1 MSRLVILDPD
11 IVLVKE
17 PEGYQF
23 GKQVRHSKGVSTE
36 DVKLINLAPVVPAPK
51 PKDPVD
57 PIPDK
62 DVLHWGISPE
72 EIIERQ
78 VKDQFCQNIR
88 NRIKKRD
95 LKQFIHIIWKGNYS

>member
-1 MSRLVILDPD
+1 MSRLVTLDPD

-23 GKQVRHSKGVSTE
+23 GKQVGHSKGSNAK
-36 DVKLINLAPVVPAPK
+36 DIKLISLAPVALVPK
-51 PKDPVD
+51 SKDPID

-72 EIIERQ
+72 EIIE
-78 VKDQFCQNIR
+78 
-88 NRIKKRD
+88 
-95 LKQFIHIIWKGNYS
+95 

>member
-23 GKQVRHSKGVSTE
+23 GVQVEHSKETGE
-36 DVKLINLAPVVPAPK
+36 KEIKLISLAPVPK
-51 PKDPVD
+51 LKDPID

-72 EIIERQ
+72 EIIE
-78 VKDQFCQNIR
+78 
-88 NRIKKRD
+88 
-95 LKQFIHIIWKGNYS
+95 